1 MTDTLEVTRIDTDPR
16 MSQAVIHNGIAYLA
30 GQVGAE
36 GESVAA
42 QTTAVL
48 EKVDALLTRAGTDKT
63 KVLTAQI
70 WIADITRDF
79 ADMNAVWDAWVPSGH
94 APARWTGEAK
104 LAKPGFRVEI
114 IVTAAV

>member
-1 MTDTLEVTRIDTDPR
+1 MSDITRIDAGAR

-36 GESVAA
+36 GGTVTE
-42 QTTAVL
+42 QTQAVL
-48 EKVDALLTRAGTDKT
+48 AKVDDVLAKAGTDKT
-63 KVLTAQI
+63 KLLTAQI
-70 WIADITRDF
+70 WVANIATDF
-79 ADMNAVWDAWVPSGH
+79 ADMNAVWDAWVAPDC

-104 LAKPGFRVEI
+104 LATTGFKVEI

>member
-1 MTDTLEVTRIDTDPR
+1 MTDTSKITRINTGPR
-16 MSQAVIHNGIAYLA
+16 MSQAVVHNGIAYLA
-30 GQVGAE
+30 GQVAAE

-42 QTTAVL
+42 QTDAVL
-48 EKVDALLTRAGTDKT
+48 QKVDALLTEVGSDKT

-70 WIADITRDF
+70 WVADISTDF
-79 ADMNAVWDAWVPSGH
+79 ADMNAVWDAWVPTGH